1 VLAGIFDRHN
11 NKMHKVILNDFCIK
25 RDDLRNIELITKFKK
40 RRVAS
45 RRSEENNN
53 QVGALEKPGAY
64 RFCVT
69 RD

>member
-1 VLAGIFDRHN
+1 
-11 NKMHKVILNDFCIK
+11 MHKVILNDFCIK

-53 QVGALEKPGAY
+53 QVGALDQAHID
-64 RFCVT
+64 FV
-69 RD
+69 